1 MSQPEPS
8 AIAEAHNERELN
20 AAFLLAAP
28 MTAMAAEKT
37 DVASI
42 MLMTRSA
49 GYPSSVKVEE
59 SQATQ

>member
-8 AIAEAHNERELN
+8 AIAESHNNGELT

-28 MTAMAAEKT
+28 MGAMAAEKT

-42 MLMTRSA
+42 MLMTKSV
-49 GYPSSVKVEE
+49 GYPSTVKVEE
-59 SQATQ
+59 PQMTQ